1 MGGAGQG
8 MERFLGRH
16 PKKIDAKGRVSI
28 PAPFRA
34 VLARDG
40 FEGLFCVRALW
51 EPAVEAGGNA
61 LIAQID
67 AAVSGYDGFSPEH
80 LHLAATLMG
89 AGDTLSIDGEGRIV
103 VPDWI
108 REAAGITDEIVFVGL
123 GQKFQFWAPEAFKA
137 FEAKARA
144 AAAELLARG
153 REART

>member
-1 MGGAGQG
+1 

-16 PKKIDAKGRVSI
+16 PKRIDAKGRVSV
-28 PAPFRA
+28 PASFRA
-34 VLARDG
+34 VLAGDG

-67 AAVSGYDGFSPEH
+67 AAVSAHDGFSPEH

-89 AGDTLSIDGEGRIV
+89 AGDTLTMDAEGRIV

-108 REAAGITDEIVFVGL
+108 REATGVTDEIVFVGL
-123 GQKFQFWAPEAFKA
+123 GQKFQLWAPAAFA
-137 FEAKARA
+137 DFETRARKA
-144 AAAELLARG
+144 AADLLARPRLG
-153 REART
+153 AP